1 MPTSN
6 DDFLQRLRA
15 TFKIEAEEH
24 LQAISSMLLD
34 LEKSPGSNPPQA
46 AIENVYREAHSLK
59 GAARSVDFSEIEAVC
74 QMIEGVFAAWKRD
87 LCAPSSEVLDSLH
100 QALDTIHAQLAGPNS
115 QSAGPPQFSAPA
127 EQTPPKPVPPAA
139 APRNVTA
146 ATTAVM
152 PAPAATAIAIEP
164 DKSPAAQT
172 VRISIDKLDS
182 QLLQVEEMLVVKSM
196 AADRAAEMRDLSA
209 RFDQWRKRWARVS
222 SGALALRQ
230 TLERKGDLENQDGAP
245 ALSSA
250 LAEFLDWNSDYLRSM
265 ESRLLS
271 LSVQAER
278 DRHAVSKHV
287 DDLLDESKKLRM
299 LPFSTVSGI
308 FPKLIRDLCRDQNKE
323 ADITIH
329 GNEIEIDKRILEE
342 MKDALIHVLRN
353 CVDHGVE
360 LPVERV
366 ARGKPARAAIQMTV
380 APVDGNKVE
389 IMVTDDGAGVDVESV
404 KHSAVRLGIISPAE
418 ARSMNERDALA
429 LVFHSEVSA
438 TQTVTAI
445 SGRGLGMAI
454 VRAKTEK
461 LGGRVTIES
470 KRYAGTTLRIL
481 LPLKLAT
488 FRGVVVSAAGCVCVL
503 PTQNV
508 ERVLRVK
515 PADIQTI
522 ENRESIS
529 LGGRVVSL
537 VRLEAVLDLPPGAR
551 RPDDAAPI
559 PVVVVHSADQR
570 IAFAVDEVLREEEVL
585 VKPLRRPLAR
595 VRNIAGAT
603 ALESGKPVPILNAS
617 DLIKSAKSRGGA
629 APAPSAPAKPAEAQ
643 KRILVV
649 EDSITSRMLV
659 KGILESAGYQVEIA
673 VDGID
678 AFTILRE
685 HPFDLVVSD
694 VEMPRMDGVDLA
706 GRIRADKRLC
716 DLPIVLVTALES
728 RQERERGID
737 AGASAYIVKSSF
749 DQSNLLEAVRR
760 LV

>member
-1 MPTSN
+1 MKSMPTPN

-15 TFKIEAEEH
+15 TFKVEAEEH
-24 LQAISSMLLD
+24 LQAISSMLME
-34 LEKSPGSNPPQA
+34 LEKSPGSNPPKA
-46 AIENVYREAHSLK
+46 AVEDVYREAHSLK
-59 GAARSVDFSEIEAVC
+59 GAARSVDFSEIEAIC
-74 QMIEGVFAAWKRD
+74 QMIEGVFASWKRD
-87 LCAPSSEVLDSLH
+87 LLSPSPEVMDTLH
-100 QALDTIHAQLAGPNS
+100 QALDNIHALLAGPS
-115 QSAGPPQFSAPA
+115 SGP
-127 EQTPPKPVPPAA
+127 TDPPKQAPPAGGGGAPQISTDSTPASRPAA
-139 APRNVTA
+139 AVAPV
-146 ATTAVM
+146 AVLD
-152 PAPAATAIAIEP
+152 PE
-164 DKSPAAQT
+164 KSSAGQT

-182 QLLQVEEMLVVKSM
+182 QLLQVEEMLIVKSM
-196 AADRAAEMRDLSA
+196 ATDHATDMRELSA

-222 SGALALRQ
+222 SGALGLRQ
-230 TLERKGDLENQDGAP
+230 ALERKSDSEVSAGTP
-245 ALSSA
+245 MVSSA
-250 LAEFLDWNSDYLRSM
+250 LVEFLDWNSDYLRSM
-265 ESRLLS
+265 ESKLLS

-299 LPFSTVSGI
+299 LPFSTVSGV
-308 FPKLIRDLCRDQNKE
+308 FPKLIRDLCRDQGKE
-323 ADITIH
+323 ADITIN
-329 GNEIEIDKRILEE
+329 GNETEIDKRVLEE

-360 LPVERV
+360 SPAER
-366 ARGKPARAAIQMTV
+366 AAHNKPPRAAIQITV
-380 APVDGNKVE
+380 SPVDGSKVE
-389 IMVTDDGAGVDVESV
+389 ILVTDDGAGVDVERV
-404 KHSAVRLGIISPAE
+404 KQSAIRLGIISQSD
-418 ARSMNERDALA
+418 ARTMNERDALW

-461 LGGRVTIES
+461 LGGRVTIDS
-470 KRYAGTTLRIL
+470 KRYGGTTLRIL

-529 LGGRVVSL
+529 LEGRVVSL
-537 VRLEAVLDLPPGAR
+537 VRLEAVLDLPPKPR
-551 RPDDAAPI
+551 REEDAAPI
-559 PVVVVHSADQR
+559 PVVVLHSADQR

-585 VKPLRRPLAR
+585 VKPLRRPLGR

-603 ALESGKPVPILNAS
+603 ALESGKPVPILNVS
-617 DLIKSAKSRGGA
+617 DLIKSARSRGGT
-629 APAPSAPAKPAEAQ
+629 APAPAAPGKPAEAQ

-659 KGILESAGYQVEIA
+659 KGILESAGYQVQIA
-673 VDGID
+673 VDGVD
-678 AFTILRE
+678 AFTMLRE

-716 DLPIVLVTALES
+716 DMPIVLVTALES

-737 AGASAYIVKSSF
+737 AGASAYLVKSSF